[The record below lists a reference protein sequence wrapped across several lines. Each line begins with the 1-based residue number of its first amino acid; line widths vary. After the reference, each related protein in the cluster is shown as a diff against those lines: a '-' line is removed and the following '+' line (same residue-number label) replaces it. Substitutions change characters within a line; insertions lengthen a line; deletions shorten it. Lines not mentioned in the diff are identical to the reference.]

1 MSNTLT
7 TRVIRKNDEFVAMAE
22 GVESIRV
29 VGKTVMAGHK
39 GAWSPVHMLVS
50 AAETCFWVTFSMITE
65 KARVEIKSVESEA
78 EGVMESKD
86 GKHFAIT
93 AIKIRP
99 NVQLVNE
106 SDRPRLPGLYK
117 KAEEYC
123 VVGNSFNF
131 KVEIVC

>member
-1 MSNTLT
+1 MNLT
-7 TRVIRKNDEFVAMAE
+7 TKASSKDLGVIDAGFENAGPIKVAAK
-22 GVESIRV
+22 SILE
-29 VGKTVMAGHK
+29 KHP

-50 AAETCFWVTFSMITE
+50 AAETCFWVTFSMIAE
-65 KARVEIKSVESEA
+65 KAHLGIKSVESEA

-93 AIKIRP
+93 GIKIRP
-99 NVQLVNE
+99 TVRLVNE
-106 SDRPRLPGLYK
+106 SDRPRLPELYK

-131 KVEIVC
+131 KVEVVH